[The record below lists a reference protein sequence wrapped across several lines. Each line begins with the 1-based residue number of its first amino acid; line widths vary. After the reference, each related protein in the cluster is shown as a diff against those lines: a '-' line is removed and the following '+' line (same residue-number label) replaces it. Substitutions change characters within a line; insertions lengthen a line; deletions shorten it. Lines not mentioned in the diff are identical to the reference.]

1 MKKLDHKE
9 YAIIKCPGSDDLVI
23 GIGPFTEA
31 AEHPVSG
38 VAFYVNDFYLSDPK
52 PWKIP
57 SSYHTFDA
65 SFVEGYAAAEVE
77 WEETNPKGFADVFAE
92 INEAI
97 QRGMIEKSVP
107 VCAEKGRLVRGDME
121 SVLSKLLS
129 SHEDFYG
136 YAWVQGDR
144 GFAGLTPELLFHLR
158 KGRFKT
164 MALAGTAKA
173 DERTIFVYDEKEI
186 REHEYVAQT
195 LVASLSDI
203 GMVKRSAREV
213 MDLGNLVHFHTPI
226 EVFMYGDQ
234 PIDYLMRKMHP
245 TPALG
250 PHPRTKE
257 SLDQLRAWR
266 ERLDAPAYFGA
277 PFGLYKEGEFHSI
290 VAIRGLH
297 WNGDRVTV
305 PSGCGVIEASRLT
318 NEWSELAL
326 KRSAVKQRFG
336 IGNW

>member
-1 MKKLDHKE
+1 MPLSHPD
-9 YAIIKCPGSDDLVI
+9 YAIFKLPESDQGII
-23 GIGPFTEA
+23 GFGPFSSS
-31 AEHPVSG
+31 AEYPVSG
-38 VAFYVNDFYLSDPK
+38 VAFYVNDFYLSDPE

-57 SSYHTFDA
+57 SSYHRLNATQL
-65 SFVEGYAAAEVE
+65 EGYKAAQIE
-77 WEETNPKGFADVFAE
+77 WTAPDPKGFAQVFSE
-92 INEAI
+92 INESI
-97 QRGMIEKSVP
+97 QRGVIEKSVP
-107 VCAEKGRLVRGDME
+107 VCVERGELVDGDIE
-121 SVLSKLLS
+121 SLLGKLLAK
-129 SHEDFYG
+129 HEHFYG
-136 YAWVQGDR
+136 YAWVQGER
-144 GFAGLTPELLFHLR
+144 GFAGLTPEMLFHLR

-173 DERTIFVYDEKEI
+173 DQSSIFVYDEKEI

-203 GMVKRSAREV
+203 GMVERRV
-213 MDLGNLVHFHTPI
+213 RQIMDLGNLVHFHTPI

-234 PIDYLMRKMHP
+234 PIDYLLRKMHP

-257 SLDQLRAWR
+257 TLAQLRQWR
-266 ERLDAPAYFGA
+266 ESLEAPAYFGA
-277 PFGLYKEGEFHSI
+277 PFGLFKDGEFHSV

-297 WNGDRVTV
+297 WQGSQISI

-318 NEWSELAL
+318 NEWGELAL

-336 IGNW
+336 MEA

>member
-1 MKKLDHKE
+1 MKSLDHTG
-9 YAIIKCPGSDDLVI
+9 YAIIKCPDSGELII
-23 GIGPFTEA
+23 GMGPFNES
-31 AEHPVSG
+31 AEHPLKG
-38 VAFYVNDFYLSDPK
+38 VAFYVNDFYLNDTK

-65 SFVEGYAAAEVE
+65 SFIDNYMAAEVE
-77 WEETNPKGFADVFAE
+77 WEQTNPIAFAAVFAE

-97 QRGMIEKSVP
+97 QRGVIEKSVP
-107 VCAEKGRLVRGDME
+107 VCAEKGRLVNGQIE
-121 SVLSKLLS
+121 SVLTKLLTS
-129 SHEDFYG
+129 NKNFYG
-136 YAWVQGDR
+136 YAWVEGEQ

-164 MALAGTAKA
+164 MALAGTAKS
-173 DERTIFVYDEKEI
+173 DERTVFVYDEKEI

-257 SLDQLRAWR
+257 SLDQLRVWR
-266 ERLDAPAYFGA
+266 QRLDAPAYFGA
-277 PFGLYKEGEFHSI
+277 PFGLYRDGEFHS
-290 VAIRGLH
+290 VVTIRGLH
-297 WNGDRVTV
+297 WNGDQVTV

-326 KRSAVKQRFG
+326 KRAAVKQRFG
-336 IGNW
+336 LD